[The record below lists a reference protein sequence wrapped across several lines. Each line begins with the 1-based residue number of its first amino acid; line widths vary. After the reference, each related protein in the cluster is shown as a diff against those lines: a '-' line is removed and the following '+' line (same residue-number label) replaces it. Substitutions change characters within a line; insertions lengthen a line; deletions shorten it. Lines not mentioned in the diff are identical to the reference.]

1 MESELEKHD
10 LLRNWR
16 VALYVVLAVLLPLAF
31 TPIVWMVRPTSRVD
45 CANACQGK
53 MRSYTDAIP
62 GHWVPVQ
69 IEDTFLGKKYLDD
82 QRKVWVDATAEK
94 CECQ

>member
-1 MESELEKHD
+1 MDSELEKHD

-31 TPIVWMVRPTSRVD
+31 TPFVWLTRPSGRID
-45 CANACQGK
+45 CSNACQGK
-53 MRSYTDAIP
+53 MRAYTEAIP
-62 GHWVPVQ
+62 AHWSPVQ
-69 IEDTFLGKKYLDD
+69 TEDTFFGKKILSDD
-82 QRKVWVDATAEK
+82 KKVWVETVSEK